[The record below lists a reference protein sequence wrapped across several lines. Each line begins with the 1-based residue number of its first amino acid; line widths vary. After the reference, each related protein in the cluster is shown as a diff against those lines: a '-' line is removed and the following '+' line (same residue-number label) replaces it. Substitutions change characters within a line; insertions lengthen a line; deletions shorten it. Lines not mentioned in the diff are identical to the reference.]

1 MNELL
6 QYKDYLASL
15 HFNAKDE
22 VFHGRMLG
30 IDDLISFEGTTVK
43 ELKKAFHEAVDGYL
57 QTCHQLGK
65 EPNKTYKGSFNI
77 RIGTELHREA
87 AIVAAQNN
95 ISLNDLVRSCIEYAL
110 SHQEALTRA
119 IQKQQ
124 Q

>member
-6 QYKDYLASL
+6 QYKEYLASV
-15 HFNAKDE
+15 HFNASDE
-22 VFHGRMLG
+22 VFFGKILG
-30 IDDLISFEGTTVK
+30 IDDLVSFEGSSVK
-43 ELKKAFHEAVDGYL
+43 ELKKAFHDAVDDYIE
-57 QTCHQLGK
+57 TCRQLGK

-110 SHQEALTRA
+110 SHWEALTRA